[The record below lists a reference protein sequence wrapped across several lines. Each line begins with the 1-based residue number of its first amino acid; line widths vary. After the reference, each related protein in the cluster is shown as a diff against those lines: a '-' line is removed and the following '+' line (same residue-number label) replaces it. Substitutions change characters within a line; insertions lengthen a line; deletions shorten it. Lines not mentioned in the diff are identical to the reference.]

1 MSKEK
6 NIISKEFTY
15 GDRLGRITGEGR
27 FNNVNSIIVNSHRYF
42 QKDKEEKNRD
52 IILNQ
57 ERNKFKTNYDEKI
70 FDKYYYYPNQDDDGI
85 KRITNDFYNKELLNE
100 VGKTHFDFSAN
111 NLLLNNKP
119 SYFHGTTFSLPQPFD
134 SLGNKQTNILNHV
147 SNMRN
152 SYANIGNKNDTIEKI
167 FYNYNQKNNS
177 LINSSTTMPKFYTLD
192 NGFTS
197 GYLKGNPMAR
207 SYSMDIN
214 KKNEINNMN
223 KNIYESVTQ
232 KPELYEKENLK
243 PDNYDNSFLNTSK
256 YFKPN
261 TQRDFHGIY
270 DNNNISTFK
279 TSFNINNKNNKNL
292 NMKTEYDTLYSN
304 NNYNNYNTTNKLM
317 LTLSPNIILNTIQ
330 EEQDK
335 KELETFH
342 RTNKTFF
349 RDENEY
355 TIKQCSCVKEYS
367 IKKYHN
373 IPYHLSQNISL
384 FAQDRFDTKLTD
396 GLFGIFDGIN
406 GDEVSIYLRQNLP
419 NLFQRMVH
427 FNPKKIFPYHPPGT
441 KPDKKIGGV
450 GTSIE
455 SIFLK
460 LFLKLDDDI
469 KIMKC
474 LDIGSTACIV
484 YIAEEEDELTGFK
497 QKKKVIYCTFLG
509 DVQCIVISKTKA
521 KKLTKVHNIKNPDE
535 KKRIENIGGVI
546 FDEKIYGQENLTRA
560 FGLFNLKQYGITC
573 IPECVKM
580 TLSNLDKFVVIGTKG
595 VFEALTD
602 GDLHNICNNAESSE
616 TIIKNITQNCINR
629 FTRENLGIIV
639 IKL

>member
-6 NIISKEFTY
+6 KNKEFTY

-52 IILNQ
+52 RIINQ
-57 ERNKFKTNYDEKI
+57 EKNKYNTNYKENI
-70 FDKYYYYPNQDDDGI
+70 FDKYSYYPNKDEDGI
-85 KRITNDFYNKELLNE
+85 KRITNDYYNKDLLKE
-100 VGKTHFDFSAN
+100 VGKSDFNYSAN
-111 NLLLNNKP
+111 NIMMNNKP
-119 SYFHGTTFSLPQPFD
+119 SYFRGTTFSLPQPFD
-134 SLGNKQTNILNHV
+134 SLGSKQSNILNHV
-147 SNMRN
+147 SNLRN
-152 SYANIGNKNDTIEKI
+152 SYSNLGNKNDSIEKI
-167 FYNYNQKNNS
+167 FYNYNKHINPNRDNNY
-177 LINSSTTMPKFYTLD
+177 LINSITTMPKFYTLD

-207 SYSMDIN
+207 SYSLDN
-214 KKNEINNMN
+214 KNN
-223 KNIYESVTQ
+223 KNIYESVSN

-243 PDNYDNSFLNTSK
+243 PNFDNSFLNTSK
-256 YFKPN
+256 YFQPN
-261 TQRDFHGIY
+261 TQRDFHGLY
-270 DNNNISTFK
+270 DSTMR
-279 TSFNINNKNNKNL
+279 TSFINKKTNNLRFN
-292 NMKTEYDTLYSN
+292 TD
-304 NNYNNYNTTNKLM
+304 YNNSLYDSNKKLM

-330 EEQDK
+330 EEQTK

-342 RTNKTFF
+342 LSNNTFF

-355 TIKQCSCVKEYS
+355 TIKQCSCVKEFS

-373 IPYHLSQNISL
+373 LPYHISQNCEL
-384 FAQDRFDTKLTD
+384 FALDRFDTKLTD

-406 GDEVSIYLRQNLP
+406 GNEVSTYLRQNLP

-441 KPDKKIGGV
+441 KPDKKVGGL

-474 LDIGSTACIV
+474 LDVGATACVV
-484 YIAEEEDELTGFK
+484 YLAEEEDELTGFK
-497 QKKKVIYCTFLG
+497 LRKKVIYCTFLG
-509 DVQCIVISKTKA
+509 DVQCIVISKTRV
-521 KKLTKVHNIKNPDE
+521 KKLTKVHNIKNEDE
-535 KKRIENIGGVI
+535 RKRIENIGGVI
-546 FDEKIYGQENLTRA
+546 FDEKLYGQENITRA
-560 FGLFNLKQYGITC
+560 FGMFNLKQYGITC
-573 IPECVKM
+573 IPECAKIS
-580 TLSNLDKFVVIGTKG
+580 LNNLDKYVVIGTKG
-595 VFEALTD
+595 VFDSLTD
-602 GDLHNICNNAESSE
+602 GDLHNICNNAESTE
-616 TIIKNITQNCINR
+616 TIIKNILQNCINR
-629 FTRENLGIIV
+629 FTRENIGIIV

>member
-6 NIISKEFTY
+6 QKEFTY

-52 IILNQ
+52 RIINQ
-57 ERNKFKTNYDEKI
+57 DKNKFNTNYDEKI
-70 FDKYYYYPNQDDDGI
+70 FDKYRYYPDKDEDGL
-85 KRITNDFYNKELLNE
+85 KRTTNDYYNNEFLKE
-100 VGKTHFDFSAN
+100 VGKTNFNYSAN
-111 NLLLNNKP
+111 NLIMNNKP

-134 SLGNKQTNILNHV
+134 SLGNKQSNILNHV

-152 SYANIGNKNDTIEKI
+152 SYTSIGNKNDSIEKI
-167 FYNYNQKNNS
+167 FYNYNNNLKNKNENYN

-197 GYLKGNPMAR
+197 GYQRGNPMAR
-207 SYSMDIN
+207 SYSVN
-214 KKNEINNMN
+214 N
-223 KNIYESVTQ
+223 KNIYESVSK
-232 KPELYEKENLK
+232 KPELYEKENIK
-243 PDNYDNSFLNTSK
+243 PNLDNDFLNTSK
-256 YFKPN
+256 YFQPN
-261 TQRDFHGIY
+261 TQRDFHGVY
-270 DNNNISTFK
+270 DSTLRSSFLNTNNNLRLT
-279 TSFNINNKNNKNL
+279 T
-292 NMKTEYDTLYSN
+292 D
-304 NNYNNYNTTNKLM
+304 YNNSLYNSQNKLM

-330 EEQDK
+330 EEQTK

-342 RTNKTFF
+342 SSNNTFF

-373 IPYHLSQNISL
+373 VPYHISL
-384 FAQDRFDTKLTD
+384 TCDLFALDRFDTKLTD

-406 GDEVSIYLRQNLP
+406 GDEVSTYLRQNLP

-427 FNPKKIFPYHPPGT
+427 FNPKKVFPYHPPGT
-441 KPDKKIGGV
+441 KLDKKVGGL

-469 KIMKC
+469 KIMNC
-474 LDIGSTACIV
+474 LDVGATACVV
-484 YIAEEEDELTGFK
+484 YLAEEEDELTGFK
-497 QKKKVIYCTFLG
+497 QKKKVIYCAFLG
-509 DVQCIVISKTKA
+509 DVQCILISKTKV
-521 KKLTKVHNIKNPDE
+521 KKLTKIHNIKNEDE
-535 KKRIENIGGVI
+535 RKRIENIGGVI
-546 FDEKIYGQENLTRA
+546 YDEKIYGQENLTRA
-560 FGLFNLKQYGITC
+560 FGMFNLKQYGITC
-573 IPECVKM
+573 IPECVKI
-580 TLSNLDKFVVIGTKG
+580 TLNNLDKYVVIGTKG

-602 GDLHNICNNAESSE
+602 GDLHNICNNSESTD
-616 TIIKNITQNCINR
+616 TIIKNIMQNCINR
-629 FTRENLGIIV
+629 FTRENIGMIV

>member
-6 NIISKEFTY
+6 SKKEFTY

-52 IILNQ
+52 RIINQ
-57 ERNKFKTNYDEKI
+57 EKNKFDTNYDEKI
-70 FDKYYYYPNQDDDGI
+70 FDKYHYYPNKDEDGI
-85 KRITNDFYNKELLNE
+85 KRITNDYYNNDLLKE
-100 VGKTHFDFSAN
+100 VGKSNFNYSAN
-111 NLLLNNKP
+111 NLIRNNKP
-119 SYFHGTTFSLPQPFD
+119 SYFQGTTFSLPQPFD
-134 SLGNKQTNILNHV
+134 SLGNNKSNILNHV
-147 SNMRN
+147 SNLRN
-152 SYANIGNKNDTIEKI
+152 SYTNIGNKNESIEKI
-167 FYNYNQKNNS
+167 FYNYNSTLKNNS

-197 GYLKGNPMAR
+197 GFQRGNPMAR
-207 SYSMDIN
+207 SYSVD
-214 KKNEINNMN
+214 N
-223 KNIYESVTQ
+223 KNIYESVSK

-243 PDNYDNSFLNTSK
+243 PNLDNDFLNTSK
-256 YFKPN
+256 YFQPN
-261 TQRDFHGIY
+261 TQRDFHGVY
-270 DNNNISTFK
+270 DSTLRS
-279 TSFNINNKNNKNL
+279 SFL
-292 NMKTEYDTLYSN
+292 NTKANTEYN
-304 NNYNNYNTTNKLM
+304 NKLM

-330 EEQDK
+330 EEQTK

-342 RTNKTFF
+342 RSNNTFF

-355 TIKQCSCVKEYS
+355 TIKQCSCVKEFS

-373 IPYHLSQNISL
+373 IPYHISL
-384 FAQDRFDTKLTD
+384 TCDLFALDRFDTKLTD
-396 GLFGIFDGIN
+396 GFFGIFDGIN
-406 GDEVSIYLRQNLP
+406 GDEVSTYLRQNLP

-441 KPDKKIGGV
+441 KLDKKVTGI

-474 LDIGSTACIV
+474 LDVGATACVV
-484 YIAEEEDELTGFK
+484 YLAEEEDELTGFK
-497 QKKKVIYCTFLG
+497 QKKKVIYCAFLG
-509 DVQCIVISKTKA
+509 DVQCILISKTKA
-521 KKLTKVHNIKNPDE
+521 RRLTKVHNLKNE
-535 KKRIENIGGVI
+535 EERKRIENIGGVI
-546 FDEKIYGQENLTRA
+546 YDEKIYGQENLTRA
-560 FGLFNLKQYGITC
+560 FGMFNLKQYGITC

-580 TLSNLDKFVVIGTKG
+580 SLNNLDKYVVIGTKG

-602 GDLHNICNNAESSE
+602 GDLHQICNSAESTD

>member
-6 NIISKEFTY
+6 KSKEFPY

-52 IILNQ
+52 RIINQ
-57 ERNKFKTNYDEKI
+57 EKNKFDTNYDEKI
-70 FDKYYYYPNQDDDGI
+70 FDKYHYYPNKDEDGI
-85 KRITNDFYNKELLNE
+85 KRITNDYYNNDLLKEI
-100 VGKTHFDFSAN
+100 GKSNFNYSSN
-111 NLLLNNKP
+111 NLIRNNKP
-119 SYFHGTTFSLPQPFD
+119 SYFQGTTFSLPQPFD
-134 SLGNKQTNILNHV
+134 SLGNNKSNILNHV
-147 SNMRN
+147 SNLRN
-152 SYANIGNKNDTIEKI
+152 SYANIGNKNESIEKI
-167 FYNYNQKNNS
+167 FYNYNSSIKNNS

-197 GYLKGNPMAR
+197 GFQRGNPMAR
-207 SYSMDIN
+207 SYSVD
-214 KKNEINNMN
+214 N
-223 KNIYESVTQ
+223 KNIYESVSK

-243 PDNYDNSFLNTSK
+243 PNLDNDFLNTSK
-256 YFKPN
+256 YFQPN
-261 TQRDFHGIY
+261 TQRDFHGVY
-270 DNNNISTFK
+270 DSTLR
-279 TSFNINNKNNKNL
+279 TSFINTKTN
-292 NMKTEYDTLYSN
+292 TEYNKSLYNSN
-304 NNYNNYNTTNKLM
+304 NKLM

-330 EEQDK
+330 EEQTK

-342 RTNKTFF
+342 QSNNTFF

-355 TIKQCSCVKEYS
+355 TIKHCSCVKEYS

-373 IPYHLSQNISL
+373 IPYHISL
-384 FAQDRFDTKLTD
+384 TCDLFAIDRFDTKLTD
-396 GLFGIFDGIN
+396 GFFGIFDGIN
-406 GDEVSIYLRQNLP
+406 GEEVSTYLRQNLP

-441 KPDKKIGGV
+441 KLDKKVGGI

-474 LDIGSTACIV
+474 LDVGATACVV
-484 YIAEEEDELTGFK
+484 YLTEEEDELTGFK
-497 QKKKVIYCTFLG
+497 QKKKVIYCAFLG
-509 DVQCIVISKTKA
+509 DVQCILISKTKA
-521 KKLTKVHNIKNPDE
+521 RRLTKAHNIKNE
-535 KKRIENIGGVI
+535 EERKRIENIGGVI
-546 FDEKIYGQENLTRA
+546 YDEKIYGQENLTRA
-560 FGLFNLKQYGITC
+560 FGMFNLKQYGITC

-580 TLSNLDKFVVIGTKG
+580 SLNNLDKYVVIGTKG

-602 GDLHNICNNAESSE
+602 GDLHQICNSAESTD

>member
-6 NIISKEFTY
+6 KKEFTY

-52 IILNQ
+52 RIENQ
-57 ERNKFKTNYDEKI
+57 EKNKFNTNYDEKI
-70 FDKYYYYPNQDDDGI
+70 FDKYHYYPNKDEDGI
-85 KRITNDFYNKELLNE
+85 KRITNDYYNNDLLKEL
-100 VGKTHFDFSAN
+100 GKSNFNYSAN
-111 NLLLNNKP
+111 NLIRNNKP
-119 SYFHGTTFSLPQPFD
+119 SYFQGTTFSLPQPFD
-134 SLGNKQTNILNHV
+134 SLGNNKSNILNHV
-147 SNMRN
+147 SNLRN
-152 SYANIGNKNDTIEKI
+152 SYTNIGNKNESIEKI
-167 FYNYNQKNNS
+167 FYNYNSTLKNNS

-197 GYLKGNPMAR
+197 GFQRGNPMAR
-207 SYSMDIN
+207 SYSVD
-214 KKNEINNMN
+214 N
-223 KNIYESVTQ
+223 KNIYESVSK

-243 PDNYDNSFLNTSK
+243 PNLDNDFLNTSK
-256 YFKPN
+256 YFQPN
-261 TQRDFHGIY
+261 TQRDFHGVY
-270 DNNNISTFK
+270 DSTLRS
-279 TSFNINNKNNKNL
+279 SFL
-292 NMKTEYDTLYSN
+292 NTKANTEYN
-304 NNYNNYNTTNKLM
+304 NKLM

-330 EEQDK
+330 EEQTK

-342 RTNKTFF
+342 RSNNTFF

-355 TIKQCSCVKEYS
+355 TIKQCSCVKEFS

-373 IPYHLSQNISL
+373 IPYHISL
-384 FAQDRFDTKLTD
+384 TCDLFALDRFDTKLTD
-396 GLFGIFDGIN
+396 GFFGIFDGIN
-406 GDEVSIYLRQNLP
+406 GVEVSSYLRQNLP

-441 KPDKKIGGV
+441 KLDKKVTGI

-474 LDIGSTACIV
+474 LDVGATACVV
-484 YIAEEEDELTGFK
+484 YLAEEEDELTGFK
-497 QKKKVIYCTFLG
+497 QKKKVIYCAFLG
-509 DVQCIVISKTKA
+509 DVQCILISKTKA
-521 KKLTKVHNIKNPDE
+521 RRLTKVHNIKNE
-535 KKRIENIGGVI
+535 EERKRIENIGGVI
-546 FDEKIYGQENLTRA
+546 YDEKIYGQENLTRA
-560 FGLFNLKQYGITC
+560 FGMFNLKQYGITC

-580 TLSNLDKFVVIGTKG
+580 SLNNLDKYVVIGTKG

-602 GDLHNICNNAESSE
+602 GDLHQICNSAESTD

>member
-6 NIISKEFTY
+6 KQKEFTY

-52 IILNQ
+52 RIINQ
-57 ERNKFKTNYDEKI
+57 EKNKFNTNYDEKI
-70 FDKYYYYPNQDDDGI
+70 FDKYRYYPDKDEDGL
-85 KRITNDFYNKELLNE
+85 KRTTNDYYNNEFLKE
-100 VGKTHFDFSAN
+100 VGKTNFNYSAN
-111 NLLLNNKP
+111 NLIMNNKP

-134 SLGNKQTNILNHV
+134 SLGNKQSNILNHV

-152 SYANIGNKNDTIEKI
+152 SYTSIGNKNDSIEKI
-167 FYNYNQKNNS
+167 FYNYNNNLKNKNENYN

-197 GYLKGNPMAR
+197 GYQRGNPMAR
-207 SYSMDIN
+207 SYSVN
-214 KKNEINNMN
+214 N
-223 KNIYESVTQ
+223 KNIYESVSK
-232 KPELYEKENLK
+232 KPELYEKENIK
-243 PDNYDNSFLNTSK
+243 PNLDNDFLNTSK
-256 YFKPN
+256 YFQPN
-261 TQRDFHGIY
+261 TQRDFHGVY
-270 DNNNISTFK
+270 DSTLRSSFLNTNNNLRLT
-279 TSFNINNKNNKNL
+279 T
-292 NMKTEYDTLYSN
+292 D
-304 NNYNNYNTTNKLM
+304 YNNSLYNSQNKLM

-330 EEQDK
+330 EEQTK

-342 RTNKTFF
+342 SSNNTFF

-373 IPYHLSQNISL
+373 VPYHISL
-384 FAQDRFDTKLTD
+384 TCDLFALDRFDTKLTD

-406 GDEVSIYLRQNLP
+406 GDEVSTYLRQNLP

-427 FNPKKIFPYHPPGT
+427 FNPKKVFPYHPPGT
-441 KPDKKIGGV
+441 KLDKKVGGL

-469 KIMKC
+469 KIMNC
-474 LDIGSTACIV
+474 LDVGATACIV
-484 YIAEEEDELTGFK
+484 YLAEEEDELTGFK
-497 QKKKVIYCTFLG
+497 QKKKVIYCAFLG
-509 DVQCIVISKTKA
+509 DVQCILISKTKVR
-521 KKLTKVHNIKNPDE
+521 KLTKIHNIKNEDE
-535 KKRIENIGGVI
+535 RKRIENIGGVI
-546 FDEKIYGQENLTRA
+546 YDEKIYGQENLTRA
-560 FGLFNLKQYGITC
+560 FGMFNLKQYGITC
-573 IPECVKM
+573 IPECVKI
-580 TLSNLDKFVVIGTKG
+580 TLNNLDKYVVIGTKG

-602 GDLHNICNNAESSE
+602 GDLHNICNNSESTD
-616 TIIKNITQNCINR
+616 TIIKNIMQNCINR
-629 FTRENLGIIV
+629 FTRENIGMIV

>member
-6 NIISKEFTY
+6 KQKEFTY

-52 IILNQ
+52 RIINQ
-57 ERNKFKTNYDEKI
+57 DKNKFNTNYDEKI
-70 FDKYYYYPNQDDDGI
+70 FDKYRYYPDKDEDGL
-85 KRITNDFYNKELLNE
+85 KRTTNDYYNNEFLKE
-100 VGKTHFDFSAN
+100 VGKTNFNYSAN
-111 NLLLNNKP
+111 NLIMNNKP

-134 SLGNKQTNILNHV
+134 SLGNKQSNILNHV

-152 SYANIGNKNDTIEKI
+152 SYTSIGNKNDSIEKI
-167 FYNYNQKNNS
+167 FYNYNNNLKNKNENYN

-197 GYLKGNPMAR
+197 GYQRGNPMAR
-207 SYSMDIN
+207 SYSVN
-214 KKNEINNMN
+214 N
-223 KNIYESVTQ
+223 KNIYESVSK
-232 KPELYEKENLK
+232 KPELYEKENIK
-243 PDNYDNSFLNTSK
+243 PNLDNDFLNTSK
-256 YFKPN
+256 YFQPN
-261 TQRDFHGIY
+261 TQRDFHGVY
-270 DNNNISTFK
+270 DSTLRSSFLNTNNNLRLT
-279 TSFNINNKNNKNL
+279 T
-292 NMKTEYDTLYSN
+292 D
-304 NNYNNYNTTNKLM
+304 YNNSLYNSQNKLM

-330 EEQDK
+330 EEQTK

-342 RTNKTFF
+342 SSNNTFF

-373 IPYHLSQNISL
+373 VPYHISL
-384 FAQDRFDTKLTD
+384 TCDLFALDRFDTKLTD

-406 GDEVSIYLRQNLP
+406 GDEVSTYLRQNLP

-427 FNPKKIFPYHPPGT
+427 FNPKKVFPYHPPGT
-441 KPDKKIGGV
+441 KLDKKVGGL

-469 KIMKC
+469 KIMNC
-474 LDIGSTACIV
+474 LDVGATACVV
-484 YIAEEEDELTGFK
+484 YLAEEEDELTGFK
-497 QKKKVIYCTFLG
+497 QKKKVIYCAFLG
-509 DVQCIVISKTKA
+509 DVQCILISKTKVR
-521 KKLTKVHNIKNPDE
+521 KLTKIHNIKNEDE
-535 KKRIENIGGVI
+535 RKRIENIGGVI
-546 FDEKIYGQENLTRA
+546 YDEKIYGQENLTRA
-560 FGLFNLKQYGITC
+560 FGMFNLKQYGITC
-573 IPECVKM
+573 IPECVKI
-580 TLSNLDKFVVIGTKG
+580 TLNNLDKYIVIGTKG

-602 GDLHNICNNAESSE
+602 GDLHNICNNSESTD
-616 TIIKNITQNCINR
+616 TIIKNIMQNCINR
-629 FTRENLGIIV
+629 FTRENIGMIV

>member
-6 NIISKEFTY
+6 SKKEFTY

-52 IILNQ
+52 RIINQ
-57 ERNKFKTNYDEKI
+57 EKNKFDTNYDEKI
-70 FDKYYYYPNQDDDGI
+70 FDKYHYYPNKDEDGI
-85 KRITNDFYNKELLNE
+85 KRITNDYYNNDLLKE
-100 VGKTHFDFSAN
+100 VGKSNFNYSAN
-111 NLLLNNKP
+111 NLIRNNKP
-119 SYFHGTTFSLPQPFD
+119 SYFQGTTFSLPQPFD
-134 SLGNKQTNILNHV
+134 SLGNNKSNILNHV
-147 SNMRN
+147 SNLRN
-152 SYANIGNKNDTIEKI
+152 SYTNIGNKNESIEKI
-167 FYNYNQKNNS
+167 FYNYNSTLKNNS

-197 GYLKGNPMAR
+197 GFQRGNPMAR
-207 SYSMDIN
+207 SYSVD
-214 KKNEINNMN
+214 N
-223 KNIYESVTQ
+223 KNIYESVSK

-243 PDNYDNSFLNTSK
+243 PNLDNDFLNTSK
-256 YFKPN
+256 YFQPN
-261 TQRDFHGIY
+261 TQRDFHGVY
-270 DNNNISTFK
+270 DSTLR
-279 TSFNINNKNNKNL
+279 TSFINTKTN
-292 NMKTEYDTLYSN
+292 TEYN
-304 NNYNNYNTTNKLM
+304 NKLM

-330 EEQDK
+330 EEQTK

-342 RTNKTFF
+342 RSNNTFF

-355 TIKQCSCVKEYS
+355 TIKQCSCVKEFS

-373 IPYHLSQNISL
+373 IPYHISL
-384 FAQDRFDTKLTD
+384 ACDLFALDRFDTKLTD
-396 GLFGIFDGIN
+396 GFFGIFDGIN
-406 GDEVSIYLRQNLP
+406 GDEVSTYLRQNLP

-427 FNPKKIFPYHPPGT
+427 FNPKKVFPYHPPGT
-441 KPDKKIGGV
+441 KLDKKVTGI

-474 LDIGSTACIV
+474 LDVGATACVV
-484 YIAEEEDELTGFK
+484 YLAEEEDELTGFK
-497 QKKKVIYCTFLG
+497 QKKKVIYCAFLG
-509 DVQCIVISKTKA
+509 DVQCILISKTKA
-521 KKLTKVHNIKNPDE
+521 RRLTKVHNIKNE
-535 KKRIENIGGVI
+535 KKKKRIENIGGVI
-546 FDEKIYGQENLTRA
+546 
-560 FGLFNLKQYGITC
+560 TC

-580 TLSNLDKFVVIGTKG
+580 SLNNLDKYVVIGTKG

-602 GDLHNICNNAESSE
+602 GDFHQICNSAESTD

>member
-6 NIISKEFTY
+6 KQKEFTY

-52 IILNQ
+52 RIINQ
-57 ERNKFKTNYDEKI
+57 DKNKFNTNYDEKI
-70 FDKYYYYPNQDDDGI
+70 FDKYRYYPDKDEDGL
-85 KRITNDFYNKELLNE
+85 KRTTNDYYNNEFLKE
-100 VGKTHFDFSAN
+100 VGKTNFNYSAN
-111 NLLLNNKP
+111 NLIMNNKH

-134 SLGNKQTNILNHV
+134 SLGNKQSNILNHV

-152 SYANIGNKNDTIEKI
+152 SYTSIGNKNDSIEKI
-167 FYNYNQKNNS
+167 FYNYNNNLKNKNENYN

-197 GYLKGNPMAR
+197 GYQRGNPMAR
-207 SYSMDIN
+207 SYSVN
-214 KKNEINNMN
+214 N
-223 KNIYESVTQ
+223 KNIYESVSK
-232 KPELYEKENLK
+232 KPELYEKENIK
-243 PDNYDNSFLNTSK
+243 PNLDNDFLNTSK
-256 YFKPN
+256 YFQPN
-261 TQRDFHGIY
+261 TQRDFHGVY
-270 DNNNISTFK
+270 DSTLRSSFLNTNNNLRLT
-279 TSFNINNKNNKNL
+279 T
-292 NMKTEYDTLYSN
+292 D
-304 NNYNNYNTTNKLM
+304 YNNSLYNSQNKLM

-330 EEQDK
+330 EEQTK

-342 RTNKTFF
+342 SSNNTFF

-373 IPYHLSQNISL
+373 VPYHISL
-384 FAQDRFDTKLTD
+384 TCDLFALDRFDTKLTD

-406 GDEVSIYLRQNLP
+406 GDEVSTYLRQNLP

-427 FNPKKIFPYHPPGT
+427 FNPKKVFPYHPPGT
-441 KPDKKIGGV
+441 KLDKKVGGL

-469 KIMKC
+469 KIMNC
-474 LDIGSTACIV
+474 LDVGATACVV
-484 YIAEEEDELTGFK
+484 YLAEEEDELTGFK
-497 QKKKVIYCTFLG
+497 QKKKVIYCAFLG
-509 DVQCIVISKTKA
+509 DVQCILISKTKV
-521 KKLTKVHNIKNPDE
+521 KKLTKIHNIKNEDE
-535 KKRIENIGGVI
+535 RKRIENIGGV
-546 FDEKIYGQENLTRA
+546 IYGQENLTRA
-560 FGLFNLKQYGITC
+560 FGMFNLKQYGITC
-573 IPECVKM
+573 IPECVKI
-580 TLSNLDKFVVIGTKG
+580 TLNNLDKYIVIGTKG

-602 GDLHNICNNAESSE
+602 GDLHNICNNSESTD
-616 TIIKNITQNCINR
+616 TIIKNIMQNCINR
-629 FTRENLGIIV
+629 FTRENIGMIV

>member
-6 NIISKEFTY
+6 SKKEFTY

-52 IILNQ
+52 RIINQ
-57 ERNKFKTNYDEKI
+57 EKNKFDTNYDEKI
-70 FDKYYYYPNQDDDGI
+70 FDKYHYYPNKDEDGI
-85 KRITNDFYNKELLNE
+85 KRITNDYYNNDLLKE
-100 VGKTHFDFSAN
+100 VGKSNFNYSAN
-111 NLLLNNKP
+111 NLIRNNKP
-119 SYFHGTTFSLPQPFD
+119 SYFQGTTFSLPQPFD
-134 SLGNKQTNILNHV
+134 SLGNNKSNILNHV
-147 SNMRN
+147 SNLRN
-152 SYANIGNKNDTIEKI
+152 SYTNIGNKNESIEKI
-167 FYNYNQKNNS
+167 FYNYNSTLKNNS

-197 GYLKGNPMAR
+197 GFQRGNPMAR
-207 SYSMDIN
+207 SYSVD
-214 KKNEINNMN
+214 N
-223 KNIYESVTQ
+223 KNIYESVSK

-243 PDNYDNSFLNTSK
+243 PNLDNDFLNTSK
-256 YFKPN
+256 YFQPN
-261 TQRDFHGIY
+261 TQREFHGVY
-270 DNNNISTFK
+270 DSTLRS
-279 TSFNINNKNNKNL
+279 SFL
-292 NMKTEYDTLYSN
+292 NTKANTEYN
-304 NNYNNYNTTNKLM
+304 NKLM

-330 EEQDK
+330 EEQTK

-342 RTNKTFF
+342 RSNNTFF

-355 TIKQCSCVKEYS
+355 TIKQCSCVKEFS

-373 IPYHLSQNISL
+373 IPYHISL
-384 FAQDRFDTKLTD
+384 TCDLFALDRFDTKLTD
-396 GLFGIFDGIN
+396 GFFGIFDGIN
-406 GDEVSIYLRQNLP
+406 GDEVSTYLRQNLP

-427 FNPKKIFPYHPPGT
+427 FNPKKVFPYHPPGT
-441 KPDKKIGGV
+441 KLDKKVTGI

-474 LDIGSTACIV
+474 LDVGATACVV
-484 YIAEEEDELTGFK
+484 YLAEEEDELTGFK
-497 QKKKVIYCTFLG
+497 QKKKVIYCAFLG
-509 DVQCIVISKTKA
+509 DVQCILISKTKA
-521 KKLTKVHNIKNPDE
+521 RRLTKVHNLKNE
-535 KKRIENIGGVI
+535 EERKRIENIGGVI
-546 FDEKIYGQENLTRA
+546 YDEKIYGQENLTRA
-560 FGLFNLKQYGITC
+560 FGMFNLKQYGITC

-580 TLSNLDKFVVIGTKG
+580 SLNNLDKYVVIGTKG

-602 GDLHNICNNAESSE
+602 GDLHQICNSAESTD

>member
-6 NIISKEFTY
+6 NIISKEFSY

-52 IILNQ
+52 RIINQ
-57 ERNKFKTNYDEKI
+57 EKNKFDTNYDEKI
-70 FDKYYYYPNQDDDGI
+70 FDKYHYYPNKDEDGI
-85 KRITNDFYNKELLNE
+85 KRITNDYYNNELLKE
-100 VGKTHFDFSAN
+100 VGKSNFNYSAN
-111 NLLLNNKP
+111 NLIRNNKP
-119 SYFHGTTFSLPQPFD
+119 SYFQGTTFSLPQPFD
-134 SLGNKQTNILNHV
+134 SLGNNKSNILNHV
-147 SNMRN
+147 SNLRN
-152 SYANIGNKNDTIEKI
+152 SYTNIGNKNESIEKI
-167 FYNYNQKNNS
+167 FYNYNSTLKNNS

-197 GYLKGNPMAR
+197 GFQRGNPMAR
-207 SYSMDIN
+207 SYSVD
-214 KKNEINNMN
+214 N
-223 KNIYESVTQ
+223 KNIYESVSK

-243 PDNYDNSFLNTSK
+243 PNLDNDFLNTSK
-256 YFKPN
+256 YFQPN
-261 TQRDFHGIY
+261 TQRDFHGVY
-270 DNNNISTFK
+270 DSTLRS
-279 TSFNINNKNNKNL
+279 SFL
-292 NMKTEYDTLYSN
+292 NTKANTEYN
-304 NNYNNYNTTNKLM
+304 NKLM

-330 EEQDK
+330 EEQTK

-342 RTNKTFF
+342 RSNNTFF

-373 IPYHLSQNISL
+373 IPYHILLTCDL
-384 FAQDRFDTKLTD
+384 FALDRFDTKLTD
-396 GLFGIFDGIN
+396 GFFGIFDGIN
-406 GDEVSIYLRQNLP
+406 GDEVSSYLRQNLP

-441 KPDKKIGGV
+441 KLDKKVTGI

-474 LDIGSTACIV
+474 LDVGATACVI
-484 YIAEEEDELTGFK
+484 YLAEEEDELTGFK
-497 QKKKVIYCTFLG
+497 QKKKVIYCAFLG
-509 DVQCIVISKTKA
+509 DVQCILISKTKA
-521 KKLTKVHNIKNPDE
+521 RRLTKVHNIKNEDE
-535 KKRIENIGGVI
+535 RKRIENIGGVI
-546 FDEKIYGQENLTRA
+546 YDEKIYGQENLTRA
-560 FGLFNLKQYGITC
+560 FGMFNLKQYGITC

-580 TLSNLDKFVVIGTKG
+580 SLNNLDKYVVIGTKG

-602 GDLHNICNNAESSE
+602 GDLHQICNNAESTD

>member
-6 NIISKEFTY
+6 SKKEFTY

-52 IILNQ
+52 RIINQ
-57 ERNKFKTNYDEKI
+57 EKNKFDTNYDEKI
-70 FDKYYYYPNQDDDGI
+70 FDKYHYYPNKDEDGI
-85 KRITNDFYNKELLNE
+85 KRITNDYYNNDLLKE
-100 VGKTHFDFSAN
+100 VGKSNFNYSAN
-111 NLLLNNKP
+111 NLIRNNKP
-119 SYFHGTTFSLPQPFD
+119 SYFQGTTFSLPQPFD
-134 SLGNKQTNILNHV
+134 SLGNNKSNILNHV
-147 SNMRN
+147 SNLRN
-152 SYANIGNKNDTIEKI
+152 SYTNIGNKNESIEKI
-167 FYNYNQKNNS
+167 FYNYNSTLKNNS

-197 GYLKGNPMAR
+197 GFQRGNPMAR
-207 SYSMDIN
+207 SYSVD
-214 KKNEINNMN
+214 N
-223 KNIYESVTQ
+223 KNIYESVSK

-243 PDNYDNSFLNTSK
+243 PNLDNDFLNTSK
-256 YFKPN
+256 YFQPN
-261 TQRDFHGIY
+261 TQRDFHGVY
-270 DNNNISTFK
+270 DSTLRSSFLNTKANTEYNNN
-279 TSFNINNKNNKNL
+279 
-292 NMKTEYDTLYSN
+292 
-304 NNYNNYNTTNKLM
+304 NKLM

-330 EEQDK
+330 EEQTK

-342 RTNKTFF
+342 RSNNTFF

-355 TIKQCSCVKEYS
+355 TIKQCSCVKEFS

-373 IPYHLSQNISL
+373 IPYHISL
-384 FAQDRFDTKLTD
+384 TCDLFALDRFDTKLTD
-396 GLFGIFDGIN
+396 GFFGIFDGIN
-406 GDEVSIYLRQNLP
+406 GDEVSTYLRQNLP

-427 FNPKKIFPYHPPGT
+427 FNPKKVFPYHPPGT
-441 KPDKKIGGV
+441 KLDKKVTGI

-474 LDIGSTACIV
+474 LDVGATACVV
-484 YIAEEEDELTGFK
+484 YLAEEEDELTGFK
-497 QKKKVIYCTFLG
+497 QKKKVIYCAFLG
-509 DVQCIVISKTKA
+509 DVQCILISKTKA
-521 KKLTKVHNIKNPDE
+521 RRLTKVHNIKNE
-535 KKRIENIGGVI
+535 EERKRIENIGGVI
-546 FDEKIYGQENLTRA
+546 YDEKIYGQENLTRA
-560 FGLFNLKQYGITC
+560 FGMFNLKQYGITC

-580 TLSNLDKFVVIGTKG
+580 SLNNLDKYVVIGTKG

-602 GDLHNICNNAESSE
+602 GDFHQICNSAESTD

>member
-6 NIISKEFTY
+6 KQKEFTY

-52 IILNQ
+52 RIINQ
-57 ERNKFKTNYDEKI
+57 EKNKFNTNYDEKI
-70 FDKYYYYPNQDDDGI
+70 FDKYRYYPDKDEDGL
-85 KRITNDFYNKELLNE
+85 KRTTNDYYNNEFLKE
-100 VGKTHFDFSAN
+100 VGKTNFNYSAN
-111 NLLLNNKP
+111 NLIMNNKP

-134 SLGNKQTNILNHV
+134 SLGNKQSNILNHV

-152 SYANIGNKNDTIEKI
+152 SYTSIGNKNDSIEKI
-167 FYNYNQKNNS
+167 FYNYNNNLKNKNENYN

-197 GYLKGNPMAR
+197 GYQRGNPMAR
-207 SYSMDIN
+207 SYSVN
-214 KKNEINNMN
+214 N
-223 KNIYESVTQ
+223 KNIYESVSK
-232 KPELYEKENLK
+232 KPELYEKENIK
-243 PDNYDNSFLNTSK
+243 PNLDNDFLNTSK
-256 YFKPN
+256 YFQPN
-261 TQRDFHGIY
+261 TQRDFHGVY
-270 DNNNISTFK
+270 DSTLRSSFLNTNNNLRLT
-279 TSFNINNKNNKNL
+279 T
-292 NMKTEYDTLYSN
+292 D
-304 NNYNNYNTTNKLM
+304 YNNSLYNSQNKLM

-330 EEQDK
+330 EEQTK

-342 RTNKTFF
+342 SSNNTFF

-373 IPYHLSQNISL
+373 VPYHISL
-384 FAQDRFDTKLTD
+384 TCDLFALDRFDTKLTD

-406 GDEVSIYLRQNLP
+406 GDEVSTYLRQNLP

-427 FNPKKIFPYHPPGT
+427 FNPKKVFPYHPPGT
-441 KPDKKIGGV
+441 KLDKKVGGL

-469 KIMKC
+469 KIMNC
-474 LDIGSTACIV
+474 LDVGATACIV
-484 YIAEEEDELTGFK
+484 YLAEEEDELTGFK
-497 QKKKVIYCTFLG
+497 QKKKVIYCAFLG
-509 DVQCIVISKTKA
+509 DVQCILISKTKV
-521 KKLTKVHNIKNPDE
+521 KKLTKIHNIKNEDE
-535 KKRIENIGGVI
+535 RKRIENIGGVI
-546 FDEKIYGQENLTRA
+546 YDEKIYGQENLTRA
-560 FGLFNLKQYGITC
+560 FGMFNLKQYGITC
-573 IPECVKM
+573 IPECVKI
-580 TLSNLDKFVVIGTKG
+580 TLNNLDKYVVIGTKG

-602 GDLHNICNNAESSE
+602 GDLHNICNNSESTD
-616 TIIKNITQNCINR
+616 TIIKNIMQNCINR
-629 FTRENLGIIV
+629 FTRENIGMIV

>member
-6 NIISKEFTY
+6 KQKEFTY

-52 IILNQ
+52 RIINQ
-57 ERNKFKTNYDEKI
+57 DKNKFNTNYDEKI
-70 FDKYYYYPNQDDDGI
+70 FDKYRYYPDKDEDGL
-85 KRITNDFYNKELLNE
+85 KRTTNDYYNNEFLKE
-100 VGKTHFDFSAN
+100 VGKTNFNYSAN
-111 NLLLNNKP
+111 NLIMNNKP

-134 SLGNKQTNILNHV
+134 SLGNKQSNILNHV

-152 SYANIGNKNDTIEKI
+152 SYTSIGNKNDSIEKI
-167 FYNYNQKNNS
+167 FYNYNNNLKNKNENYN

-197 GYLKGNPMAR
+197 GYQRGNPMAR
-207 SYSMDIN
+207 SYSVN
-214 KKNEINNMN
+214 N
-223 KNIYESVTQ
+223 KNIYESVSK
-232 KPELYEKENLK
+232 KPELYEKENIK
-243 PDNYDNSFLNTSK
+243 PNLDNDFLNTSK
-256 YFKPN
+256 YFQPN
-261 TQRDFHGIY
+261 TQRDFHGVY
-270 DNNNISTFK
+270 DSTLRSSFLNTNNNLRLT
-279 TSFNINNKNNKNL
+279 T
-292 NMKTEYDTLYSN
+292 D
-304 NNYNNYNTTNKLM
+304 YNNSLYNSQNKLM

-330 EEQDK
+330 EEQTK

-342 RTNKTFF
+342 SSNNTFF

-373 IPYHLSQNISL
+373 VPYHISL
-384 FAQDRFDTKLTD
+384 TCDLFALDRFDTKLTD

-406 GDEVSIYLRQNLP
+406 GDEVSTYLRQNLP

-427 FNPKKIFPYHPPGT
+427 FNPKKVFPYHPPGT
-441 KPDKKIGGV
+441 KLDKKVGGL

-469 KIMKC
+469 KIMNC
-474 LDIGSTACIV
+474 LDVGATACVV
-484 YIAEEEDELTGFK
+484 YLAEEEDELTGFK
-497 QKKKVIYCTFLG
+497 QKKKVIYCAFLG
-509 DVQCIVISKTKA
+509 DVQCILISKTKV
-521 KKLTKVHNIKNPDE
+521 KKLTKIHNIKNEDE
-535 KKRIENIGGVI
+535 RKRIENIGGVI
-546 FDEKIYGQENLTRA
+546 YDEKIYGQENLTRA
-560 FGLFNLKQYGITC
+560 FGMFNLKQYGITC
-573 IPECVKM
+573 IPECVKI
-580 TLSNLDKFVVIGTKG
+580 TLNNLDKYVVIGTKG

-602 GDLHNICNNAESSE
+602 GDLHNICNNSESTD
-616 TIIKNITQNCINR
+616 TIIKNIMQNCINR
-629 FTRENLGIIV
+629 FTRENIGMIV

>member
-6 NIISKEFTY
+6 KQKEFTY

-42 QKDKEEKNRD
+42 QKDKKEKNRD
-52 IILNQ
+52 RIINQ
-57 ERNKFKTNYDEKI
+57 DKNKFNTNYDEKI
-70 FDKYYYYPNQDDDGI
+70 FDKYRYYPDKDEDGL
-85 KRITNDFYNKELLNE
+85 KRTTNDYYNNEFLKE
-100 VGKTHFDFSAN
+100 VGKTNFNYSAN
-111 NLLLNNKP
+111 NLIMNNKP

-134 SLGNKQTNILNHV
+134 SLGNKQSNILNHV

-152 SYANIGNKNDTIEKI
+152 SYTSIGNKNDSIEKI
-167 FYNYNQKNNS
+167 FYNYNNNLKNKNENYN

-197 GYLKGNPMAR
+197 GYQRGNPMAR
-207 SYSMDIN
+207 SYSVN
-214 KKNEINNMN
+214 N
-223 KNIYESVTQ
+223 KNIYESVSK
-232 KPELYEKENLK
+232 KPELYEKENIK
-243 PDNYDNSFLNTSK
+243 PNLDNDFLNTSK
-256 YFKPN
+256 YFQPN
-261 TQRDFHGIY
+261 TQRDFHGVY
-270 DNNNISTFK
+270 DSTLRSSFLNTNNNLRLT
-279 TSFNINNKNNKNL
+279 T
-292 NMKTEYDTLYSN
+292 D
-304 NNYNNYNTTNKLM
+304 YNNSLYNSQNKLM

-330 EEQDK
+330 EEQTK

-342 RTNKTFF
+342 SSNNTFF

-373 IPYHLSQNISL
+373 VPYHISL
-384 FAQDRFDTKLTD
+384 TCDLFALDRFDTKLTD

-406 GDEVSIYLRQNLP
+406 GDEVSTYLRQNLP

-427 FNPKKIFPYHPPGT
+427 FNPKKVFPYHPPGT
-441 KPDKKIGGV
+441 KLDKKVGGL

-469 KIMKC
+469 KIMNC
-474 LDIGSTACIV
+474 LDVGATACVV
-484 YIAEEEDELTGFK
+484 YLAEEEDELTGFK
-497 QKKKVIYCTFLG
+497 QKKKVIYCAFLG
-509 DVQCIVISKTKA
+509 DVQCILISKTKV
-521 KKLTKVHNIKNPDE
+521 KKLTKIHNIKNEDE
-535 KKRIENIGGVI
+535 RKRIENIGGVI
-546 FDEKIYGQENLTRA
+546 YDEKIYGQENLTRA
-560 FGLFNLKQYGITC
+560 FGMFNLKQYGITC
-573 IPECVKM
+573 IPECVKI
-580 TLSNLDKFVVIGTKG
+580 TLNNLDKYIVIGTKG

-602 GDLHNICNNAESSE
+602 GDLHNICNNSESTD
-616 TIIKNITQNCINR
+616 TIIKNIMQNCINR
-629 FTRENLGIIV
+629 FTRENIGMIV

>member
-6 NIISKEFTY
+6 KKEFTY

-42 QKDKEEKNRD
+42 QKEKEEKNRD
-52 IILNQ
+52 RIINQ
-57 ERNKFKTNYDEKI
+57 EKNKYNTNYDEKK
-70 FDKYYYYPNQDDDGI
+70 FDKYRYYPSKDEDGI
-85 KRITNDFYNKELLNE
+85 KRITNDYYNNELLKE
-100 VGKTHFDFSAN
+100 VGKSDFNYSAN
-111 NLLLNNKP
+111 NLIMNNKP
-119 SYFHGTTFSLPQPFD
+119 SYFQGTTFSLPQPFD
-134 SLGNKQTNILNHV
+134 SLGNKQSNILNHV
-147 SNMRN
+147 SNLRN
-152 SYANIGNKNDTIEKI
+152 SYNNIGNKNDSIEKI
-167 FYNYNQKNNS
+167 FYNYNNINMKKNNNY

-197 GYLKGNPMAR
+197 GYKKGNPLAR
-207 SYSMDIN
+207 SYSLD
-214 KKNEINNMN
+214 N
-223 KNIYESVTQ
+223 KNIYESVST

-243 PDNYDNSFLNTSK
+243 PNNTFLNTSK
-256 YFKPN
+256 YFQPN
-261 TQRDFHGIY
+261 TQRDFHGVY
-270 DNNNISTFK
+270 DSSFR
-279 TSFNINNKNNKNL
+279 TSFINTKTNNLNIN
-292 NMKTEYDTLYSN
+292 TEYNNSLYNSN
-304 NNYNNYNTTNKLM
+304 KKLM

-330 EEQDK
+330 EEQTK

-342 RTNKTFF
+342 QSNNTFF

-373 IPYHLSQNISL
+373 IPYHISQNCDL
-384 FAQDRFDTKLTD
+384 FALDRFDTKLTD

-406 GDEVSIYLRQNLP
+406 GDEVSTYLRQNLP

-441 KPDKKIGGV
+441 KPDKKVSGL

-455 SIFLK
+455 SIFLN

-474 LDIGSTACIV
+474 LDVGATACVV
-484 YIAEEEDELTGFK
+484 YLAEEEDELTGFK
-497 QKKKVIYCTFLG
+497 QKKKVIYCAFLG

-521 KKLTKVHNIKNPDE
+521 KKLTKIHNIKNE
-535 KKRIENIGGVI
+535 EERKRIENIGGVI
-546 FDEKIYGQENLTRA
+546 YDEKIYGQENLTRA
-560 FGLFNLKQYGITC
+560 FGMFNLKQYGITC
-573 IPECVKM
+573 IPECTKIS
-580 TLSNLDKFVVIGTKG
+580 LNNLDKYVVIGTKG

-602 GDLHNICNNAESSE
+602 GDLHNICNNAESTE
-616 TIIKNITQNCINR
+616 TIIKNIVQNCINR

>member
-6 NIISKEFTY
+6 SKKEFTY

-52 IILNQ
+52 RIINQ
-57 ERNKFKTNYDEKI
+57 EKNKFDTNYDEKI
-70 FDKYYYYPNQDDDGI
+70 FDKYHYYPNKDEDGI
-85 KRITNDFYNKELLNE
+85 KRITNDYYNNDLLKE
-100 VGKTHFDFSAN
+100 VGKSNFNYSAN
-111 NLLLNNKP
+111 NLIRNNKP
-119 SYFHGTTFSLPQPFD
+119 SYFQGTTFSLPQPFD
-134 SLGNKQTNILNHV
+134 SLGNNKSNILNHV
-147 SNMRN
+147 SNLRN
-152 SYANIGNKNDTIEKI
+152 SYTNIGNKNESIEKI
-167 FYNYNQKNNS
+167 FYNYNSTLKNNS

-197 GYLKGNPMAR
+197 GFQRGNPMAR
-207 SYSMDIN
+207 SYSVD
-214 KKNEINNMN
+214 N
-223 KNIYESVTQ
+223 KNIYESVSK

-243 PDNYDNSFLNTSK
+243 PNLDNDFLNTSK
-256 YFKPN
+256 YFQPN
-261 TQRDFHGIY
+261 TQRDFHGVY
-270 DNNNISTFK
+270 DSTLRS
-279 TSFNINNKNNKNL
+279 SFL
-292 NMKTEYDTLYSN
+292 NTKANTEYN
-304 NNYNNYNTTNKLM
+304 NKLM

-330 EEQDK
+330 EEQTK

-342 RTNKTFF
+342 RSNNTFF

-355 TIKQCSCVKEYS
+355 TIKQCSCVKEFS

-373 IPYHLSQNISL
+373 IPYHISL
-384 FAQDRFDTKLTD
+384 TCDLFALDRFDTKLTD
-396 GLFGIFDGIN
+396 GFFGIFDGIN
-406 GDEVSIYLRQNLP
+406 GDEVSTYLRQNLP

-427 FNPKKIFPYHPPGT
+427 FNPKKVFPYHPPGT
-441 KPDKKIGGV
+441 KLDKKVTGI

-474 LDIGSTACIV
+474 LDVGATACVV
-484 YIAEEEDELTGFK
+484 YLAEEEDELTGFK
-497 QKKKVIYCTFLG
+497 QKKKVIYCAFLG
-509 DVQCIVISKTKA
+509 DVQCILISKTKA
-521 KKLTKVHNIKNPDE
+521 RRLTKVHNIKNE
-535 KKRIENIGGVI
+535 EERKRIENIGGVI
-546 FDEKIYGQENLTRA
+546 YDEKIYGQENLTRA
-560 FGLFNLKQYGITC
+560 FGMFNLKQYGITC

-580 TLSNLDKFVVIGTKG
+580 SLNNLDKYIVIGTKG
-595 VFEALTD
+595 VFEALSD
-602 GDLHNICNNAESSE
+602 GDLHQICNSAESTD

>member
-6 NIISKEFTY
+6 KQKEFTY

-52 IILNQ
+52 RIINQ
-57 ERNKFKTNYDEKI
+57 DKNKFNTNYDEKI
-70 FDKYYYYPNQDDDGI
+70 FDKYRYYPDKDEDGL
-85 KRITNDFYNKELLNE
+85 KRTTNDYYNNEFLKE
-100 VGKTHFDFSAN
+100 VGKTNFNYSAN
-111 NLLLNNKP
+111 NLIMNNKP

-134 SLGNKQTNILNHV
+134 SLGNKQSNILNHV

-152 SYANIGNKNDTIEKI
+152 SYTSIGNKNDSIEKI
-167 FYNYNQKNNS
+167 FYNYNNNLKNKNENYN

-197 GYLKGNPMAR
+197 GYQRGNPMAR
-207 SYSMDIN
+207 SYSVN
-214 KKNEINNMN
+214 N
-223 KNIYESVTQ
+223 KNIYESVSK
-232 KPELYEKENLK
+232 KPELYEKENIK
-243 PDNYDNSFLNTSK
+243 PNLDNDFLNTSK
-256 YFKPN
+256 YFQPN
-261 TQRDFHGIY
+261 TQRDFHGVY
-270 DNNNISTFK
+270 DSTLRSSFLNTNNNLRLT
-279 TSFNINNKNNKNL
+279 T
-292 NMKTEYDTLYSN
+292 D
-304 NNYNNYNTTNKLM
+304 YNNSLYNSQNKLM

-330 EEQDK
+330 EEQTK

-342 RTNKTFF
+342 SSNNTFF

-373 IPYHLSQNISL
+373 VPYHISL
-384 FAQDRFDTKLTD
+384 TCDLFALDRFDTKLTD

-406 GDEVSIYLRQNLP
+406 GDEVSTYLRQNLP

-427 FNPKKIFPYHPPGT
+427 FNPKKVFPYHPPGT
-441 KPDKKIGGV
+441 KLDKKVGGL

-469 KIMKC
+469 KIMNC
-474 LDIGSTACIV
+474 LDVGATACIV
-484 YIAEEEDELTGFK
+484 YLAEEEDELTGFK
-497 QKKKVIYCTFLG
+497 QKKKVIYCAFLG
-509 DVQCIVISKTKA
+509 DVQCILISKTKV
-521 KKLTKVHNIKNPDE
+521 KKLTKIHNIKNEDE
-535 KKRIENIGGVI
+535 RKRIENIGGVI
-546 FDEKIYGQENLTRA
+546 YDEKIYGQENLTRA
-560 FGLFNLKQYGITC
+560 FGMFNLKQYGITC
-573 IPECVKM
+573 IPECVKI
-580 TLSNLDKFVVIGTKG
+580 TLNNLDKYIVIGTKG

-602 GDLHNICNNAESSE
+602 GDLHNICNNSDSTD
-616 TIIKNITQNCINR
+616 TIIKNIMQNCINR
-629 FTRENLGIIV
+629 FTRENIGMIV

>member
-6 NIISKEFTY
+6 SKKEFTY

-52 IILNQ
+52 RIINQ
-57 ERNKFKTNYDEKI
+57 EKNKFDTNYDEKI
-70 FDKYYYYPNQDDDGI
+70 FDKYHYYPNKDEDGI
-85 KRITNDFYNKELLNE
+85 KRITNDYYNNDLLKE
-100 VGKTHFDFSAN
+100 VGKSNFNYSAN
-111 NLLLNNKP
+111 NLIRNNKP
-119 SYFHGTTFSLPQPFD
+119 SYFQGTTFSLPQPFD
-134 SLGNKQTNILNHV
+134 SLGNNKSNILNHV
-147 SNMRN
+147 SNLRN
-152 SYANIGNKNDTIEKI
+152 SYTNIGNKNESIEKI
-167 FYNYNQKNNS
+167 FYNYNSTLKNNS

-197 GYLKGNPMAR
+197 GFQRGNPMAR
-207 SYSMDIN
+207 SYSVD
-214 KKNEINNMN
+214 N
-223 KNIYESVTQ
+223 KNIYESVSK

-243 PDNYDNSFLNTSK
+243 PNLDNDFLNTSK
-256 YFKPN
+256 YFQPN
-261 TQRDFHGIY
+261 TQRDFHGVY
-270 DNNNISTFK
+270 DSTLRS
-279 TSFNINNKNNKNL
+279 SFL
-292 NMKTEYDTLYSN
+292 NTKANTEYN
-304 NNYNNYNTTNKLM
+304 NKLM

-330 EEQDK
+330 EEQTK

-342 RTNKTFF
+342 RSNNTFF

-355 TIKQCSCVKEYS
+355 TIKQCSCVKEFS

-373 IPYHLSQNISL
+373 IPYHISL
-384 FAQDRFDTKLTD
+384 TCDLFALDRFDTKLTD
-396 GLFGIFDGIN
+396 GFFGIFDGIN
-406 GDEVSIYLRQNLP
+406 GDEVSTYLRQNLP

-427 FNPKKIFPYHPPGT
+427 FNPKKVFPYHPPGT
-441 KPDKKIGGV
+441 KLDKKVTGI

-474 LDIGSTACIV
+474 LDVGATACVV
-484 YIAEEEDELTGFK
+484 YLAEEEDELTGFK
-497 QKKKVIYCTFLG
+497 QKKKVIYCAFLG
-509 DVQCIVISKTKA
+509 DVQCILISKTKA
-521 KKLTKVHNIKNPDE
+521 RRLTKVHNIKNEDE
-535 KKRIENIGGVI
+535 RKRIENIGGVI
-546 FDEKIYGQENLTRA
+546 YDEKIYGQENLTRA
-560 FGLFNLKQYGITC
+560 FGMFNLKQYGITC

-580 TLSNLDKFVVIGTKG
+580 SLNNLDKYVVIGTKG

-602 GDLHNICNNAESSE
+602 GDLHQICNSAESTD

>member
-6 NIISKEFTY
+6 KQKEFTY

-52 IILNQ
+52 RIINQ
-57 ERNKFKTNYDEKI
+57 DKNKFNTNYDEKI
-70 FDKYYYYPNQDDDGI
+70 FDKYRYYPDKDEDGL
-85 KRITNDFYNKELLNE
+85 KRTTNDYYNNEFLKE
-100 VGKTHFDFSAN
+100 VGKTNFNYSAN
-111 NLLLNNKP
+111 NLIMNNKP

-134 SLGNKQTNILNHV
+134 SLGNKQSNILNHV

-152 SYANIGNKNDTIEKI
+152 SYTSIGNKNDSIEKI
-167 FYNYNQKNNS
+167 FYNYNNNLKNKNENYN

-197 GYLKGNPMAR
+197 GYQRGNPMAR
-207 SYSMDIN
+207 SYSVN
-214 KKNEINNMN
+214 N
-223 KNIYESVTQ
+223 KNIYESVSK
-232 KPELYEKENLK
+232 KPELYEKENIK
-243 PDNYDNSFLNTSK
+243 PNLDNDFLNTSK
-256 YFKPN
+256 YFQPN
-261 TQRDFHGIY
+261 TQRDFHGVY
-270 DNNNISTFK
+270 DSTLRSSFLNTNNNLRLT
-279 TSFNINNKNNKNL
+279 T
-292 NMKTEYDTLYSN
+292 D
-304 NNYNNYNTTNKLM
+304 YNNSLYNSQNKLM

-330 EEQDK
+330 EEQTK

-342 RTNKTFF
+342 SSNNTFF

-373 IPYHLSQNISL
+373 VPYHISL
-384 FAQDRFDTKLTD
+384 TCDLFALDRFDTKLTD

-406 GDEVSIYLRQNLP
+406 GDEVSTYLRQNLP

-427 FNPKKIFPYHPPGT
+427 FNPKKVFPYHPPGT
-441 KPDKKIGGV
+441 KLDKKVGGL

-469 KIMKC
+469 KIMNC
-474 LDIGSTACIV
+474 LDVGATACIV
-484 YIAEEEDELTGFK
+484 YLAEEEDELTGFK
-497 QKKKVIYCTFLG
+497 QKKKVIYCAFLG
-509 DVQCIVISKTKA
+509 DVQCILISKTKVR
-521 KKLTKVHNIKNPDE
+521 KLTKIHNIKNEDE
-535 KKRIENIGGVI
+535 RKRIENIGGVI
-546 FDEKIYGQENLTRA
+546 YDEKIYGQENLTRA
-560 FGLFNLKQYGITC
+560 FGMFNLKQYGITC
-573 IPECVKM
+573 IPECVKI
-580 TLSNLDKFVVIGTKG
+580 TLNNLDKYSVIGTKG

-602 GDLHNICNNAESSE
+602 GDLHNICNNSESTD
-616 TIIKNITQNCINR
+616 TIIKNIMQNCINR
-629 FTRENLGIIV
+629 FTRENIGMIV

>member
-6 NIISKEFTY
+6 KSKEFTY

-52 IILNQ
+52 RIINQ
-57 ERNKFKTNYDEKI
+57 EKNKFNTNYDEKI
-70 FDKYYYYPNQDDDGI
+70 FDKYHYYPNKDEDGI
-85 KRITNDFYNKELLNE
+85 KRITNDYYNNELLKE
-100 VGKTHFDFSAN
+100 VGKSDFNYSGN
-111 NLLLNNKP
+111 NLIKNNKP
-119 SYFHGTTFSLPQPFD
+119 SYFQGTTFSLPQPFD
-134 SLGNKQTNILNHV
+134 SLGNNQSNILNTV
-147 SNMRN
+147 SNLRN
-152 SYANIGNKNDTIEKI
+152 SYTNIGNKNESIEKI
-167 FYNYNQKNNS
+167 FYNYNSNIKKNP

-197 GYLKGNPMAR
+197 GYLRGNPMAR
-207 SYSMDIN
+207 SYSVD
-214 KKNEINNMN
+214 N
-223 KNIYESVTQ
+223 KNIYESVSK

-243 PDNYDNSFLNTSK
+243 PNLDGNFLNTSK
-256 YFKPN
+256 YFQPN
-261 TQRDFHGIY
+261 TQRDFYGTY
-270 DNNNISTFK
+270 DSTLR
-279 TSFNINNKNNKNL
+279 TSFINTKTNAEHNNS
-292 NMKTEYDTLYSN
+292 LYNSN
-304 NNYNNYNTTNKLM
+304 NRLM

-330 EEQDK
+330 EEQTK

-342 RTNKTFF
+342 QSNNTFF

-373 IPYHLSQNISL
+373 IPYRISL
-384 FAQDRFDTKLTD
+384 TCDLFALDRFDTKLTD
-396 GLFGIFDGIN
+396 GFFGIFDGIN
-406 GDEVSIYLRQNLP
+406 GDEVSTYLRQNLP

-427 FNPKKIFPYHPPGT
+427 FNPKKVFPYHPPGT
-441 KPDKKIGGV
+441 KLDKKVGGI

-474 LDIGSTACIV
+474 LDVGATACVV
-484 YIAEEEDELTGFK
+484 YLAEEEDELTGFK
-497 QKKKVIYCTFLG
+497 QKKKVIYCAFLG
-509 DVQCIVISKTKA
+509 DVQCILISKTKA
-521 KKLTKVHNIKNPDE
+521 RRLTKVHNIKNE
-535 KKRIENIGGVI
+535 EERKRIENIGGVI

-560 FGLFNLKQYGITC
+560 FGIFNLKQYGITC

-580 TLSNLDKFVVIGTKG
+580 SLNNLDKYVVIGTKG

-602 GDLHNICNNAESSE
+602 GDLHQICNNAES
-616 TIIKNITQNCINR
+616 TDKIIKNITQNCINR

>member
-6 NIISKEFTY
+6 KQKEFTY

-52 IILNQ
+52 RIINQ
-57 ERNKFKTNYDEKI
+57 DKNKFNTNYDLKI
-70 FDKYYYYPNQDDDGI
+70 FDKYRYYPDKDEDGL
-85 KRITNDFYNKELLNE
+85 KRTTNDYYNNEFLKE
-100 VGKTHFDFSAN
+100 VGKTNFNYSAN
-111 NLLLNNKP
+111 NLIMNNKP

-134 SLGNKQTNILNHV
+134 SLGNKQSNILNHV

-152 SYANIGNKNDTIEKI
+152 SYTNIGNKNDSIEKI
-167 FYNYNQKNNS
+167 FYNYNNNLKNKNENYN
-177 LINSSTTMPKFYTLD
+177 LINSSTTIPKFYTLD

-197 GYLKGNPMAR
+197 GYQRGNPMAR
-207 SYSMDIN
+207 SYSVN
-214 KKNEINNMN
+214 N
-223 KNIYESVTQ
+223 KNIYESVSK
-232 KPELYEKENLK
+232 KPELYEKENIK
-243 PDNYDNSFLNTSK
+243 PNLDNDFLNTSK
-256 YFKPN
+256 YFQPN
-261 TQRDFHGIY
+261 TQRDFHGVY
-270 DNNNISTFK
+270 DSTLRSSFLNTNNNLRLT
-279 TSFNINNKNNKNL
+279 T
-292 NMKTEYDTLYSN
+292 D
-304 NNYNNYNTTNKLM
+304 YNNSLYNSQNKLM

-330 EEQDK
+330 EEQTK

-342 RTNKTFF
+342 SSNNTFF

-373 IPYHLSQNISL
+373 VPYHISL
-384 FAQDRFDTKLTD
+384 TCDLFALDRFDTKLTD

-406 GDEVSIYLRQNLP
+406 GDEVSTYLRQNLP

-427 FNPKKIFPYHPPGT
+427 FNPKKVFPYHPPGT
-441 KPDKKIGGV
+441 KLDKKVGGL

-469 KIMKC
+469 KIMNC
-474 LDIGSTACIV
+474 LDVGATACVV
-484 YIAEEEDELTGFK
+484 YLAEEEDELTGFK
-497 QKKKVIYCTFLG
+497 QKKKVIYCAFLG
-509 DVQCIVISKTKA
+509 DVQCILISKTKV
-521 KKLTKVHNIKNPDE
+521 KKLTKIHNIKNEDE
-535 KKRIENIGGVI
+535 RKRIENIGGVI
-546 FDEKIYGQENLTRA
+546 YDEKIYGQENLTRA
-560 FGLFNLKQYGITC
+560 FGMFNLKQYGITC
-573 IPECVKM
+573 IPECVKI
-580 TLSNLDKFVVIGTKG
+580 TLNNLDKYIVIGTKG

-602 GDLHNICNNAESSE
+602 GDLHNICNNSESTD
-616 TIIKNITQNCINR
+616 TIIKNIMQNCINR
-629 FTRENLGIIV
+629 FTRENIGMIV

>member
-1 MSKEK
+1 MSKENK
-6 NIISKEFTY
+6 ITSKEFTY

-42 QKDKEEKNRD
+42 QKEKEEKNRD
-52 IILNQ
+52 IISNQ
-57 ERNKFKTNYDEKI
+57 KKNKFDTTYDEKK
-70 FDKYYYYPNQDDDGI
+70 FDKYHHYPNQEDDGI
-85 KRITNDFYNKELLNE
+85 KRITNDFYNKELLKE
-100 VGKTHFDFSAN
+100 VGKSDFNFSAS
-111 NLLLNNKP
+111 NLLINNKP

-134 SLGNKQTNILNHV
+134 SLGNKQTNILNHI

-152 SYANIGNKNDTIEKI
+152 SYSNIRNKNDSIEKI
-167 FYNYNQKNNS
+167 FYNYNNKNNN
-177 LINSSTTMPKFYTLD
+177 LVNSSTTMPKFYTLD

-197 GYLKGNPMAR
+197 GYLRGNPMAR
-207 SYSMDIN
+207 SYSVDSN
-214 KKNEINNMN
+214 KKNELNNIN

-232 KPELYEKENLK
+232 KPELYEKENIK
-243 PDNYDNSFLNTSK
+243 PDFNNSFLNTSK
-256 YFKPN
+256 YFQPN

-270 DNNNISTFK
+270 DNPSLRS
-279 TSFNINNKNNKNL
+279 SFNMNNKSL
-292 NMKTEYDTLYSN
+292 NFKTEYDTLYNN
-304 NNYNNYNTTNKLM
+304 NNYNITNKLM

-330 EEQDK
+330 EEQNK

-342 RTNKTFF
+342 QSNNTFF

-406 GDEVSIYLRQNLP
+406 GDEVSTYLRQNLP

-427 FNPKKIFPYHPPGT
+427 FNPKKIFPYNPPGT
-441 KPDKKIGGV
+441 KPDKKIGGL

-469 KIMKC
+469 KIMRC
-474 LDIGSTACIV
+474 MDIGATACIV

-497 QKKKVIYCTFLG
+497 RKNKVIYCTYLG

-521 KKLTKVHNIKNPDE
+521 KKLTKVHNIKNSEE
-535 KKRIENIGGVI
+535 KQRIENIGGVI
-546 FDEKIYGQENLTRA
+546 FDEKIYGQETLTRA

-580 TLSNLDKFVVIGTKG
+580 SLSSLDKYVVIGTKG

-602 GDLHNICNNAESSE
+602 GDLHNICNNAESTE
-616 TIIKNITQNCINR
+616 TIIKNIVQNCLNR